1 MNTPIYDF
9 VKSYANG
16 NPVRMHM
23 PGHKGELLLG
33 VESLDITEFDGA
45 DDLYHADGIIKES
58 ELNASKLFNA
68 HTFYSTEGASLAI
81 RSMLYLA
88 FKFAKAKGLSPV
100 ILAGRN
106 AHKSFISA
114 SALIGFDI
122 EWLLPNDCSN
132 YLSCKITPEYL
143 DEVLSK
149 CATLPFAVYL
159 TAPDYLGNLAD
170 IKGISA
176 VCKKHGVLLL
186 VDNAHGAY
194 LKFLTPSLHPIDCG
208 ADMCTD
214 SAHKTLP
221 TLTGGAYLHIA
232 LSAEKE
238 FVNNAK
244 SAMSLFASTSPSYL
258 ILQSLDLTNA
268 FLADGF
274 AKKLENTI
282 YRTNIL
288 KEKLTNKGY
297 SILQS
302 EPLKIT
308 IFTKEYGYSGQD
320 FSKILKSEN
329 ILVEFYD
336 NDQVTLMISTKTKEE
351 DFITLERVLFKI
363 EKLPKITTHPPKQ
376 TLPKKSLS
384 VRKAIFSVCETV
396 NIENAENRI
405 LSDISVACPPAVP
418 IVVSGEVIDK
428 NAIELFK
435 YYGVKTCK
443 VVK

>member
-45 DDLYHADGIIKES
+45 DDLYHADGIIRES

-88 FKFAKAKGLSPV
+88 FKHAKSKGLSPV
-100 ILAGRN
+100 IFAGRN

-114 SALIGFDI
+114 AALIGFDV
-122 EWLLPNDCSN
+122 EWLLPSDNSN
-132 YLSCKITPEYL
+132 YLSCNITPEYL
-143 DEVLSK
+143 NKVLSK
-149 CATLPFAVYL
+149 CKSLPFAIYI
-159 TAPDYLGNLAD
+159 TTPDYLGNITD
-170 IKGISA
+170 IKGLSC
-176 VCKKHGVLLL
+176 VCKKYGVLLL

-194 LKFLTPSLHPIDCG
+194 LKFLSPSIHPIDCG

-232 LSAEKE
+232 LNTEQE

-244 SAMSLFASTSPSYL
+244 AAMALFASTSPSYL

-268 FLADGF
+268 YIADDF
-274 AKKLENTI
+274 SKKLESTI
-282 YRTNIL
+282 NSTKLL
-288 KEKLTNKGY
+288 KEKLIKFGY

-320 FSKILKSEN
+320 FSKILKN
-329 ILVEFYD
+329 KNVLVEFCD
-336 NDQVTLMISTKTKEE
+336 NEHVTLMISTKTKEE
-351 DFITLERVLFKI
+351 DFLTLERVLGKI
-363 EKLPKITTHPPKQ
+363 EKLPKIPVYPPRQILPPKR
-376 TLPKKSLS
+376 LS
-384 VRKAIFSVCETV
+384 VRDAVFSVCETV
-396 NIENAENRI
+396 NIEDAENRI